1 MVFEGLNEKFQNV
14 FSGLKKKGKLT
25 ESDIKAANREIK
37 LALLEA
43 DVNFKVVKEFTKIV
57 GERANG
63 EEVMKSLSPAQQY
76 IKIVN
81 DELTKLL
88 GGEVQKM
95 EFSKNGPNIWMMVGL
110 QGAGKTTTT
119 AKLANL
125 LRKEKKLN
133 PLLVACDVQRPAAIK
148 QLQVLGEQ
156 LNIPVFSFEQK
167 LNPRVIAKQAVAYA
181 QSHGHDLVILDTAGR
196 LHIDDTLMKELED
209 ISSIVNPT
217 EILLTVDGMTG
228 QESVNVAKEFNDRL
242 GITGVILTK
251 LDGDTRG
258 GAALSIA
265 YTTGQA
271 IKYIGT
277 GEKLTDL
284 EIFYPD
290 RMANRILGMSDV
302 LSFIDKAQAMLDEEK
317 AKELEERLMAQ
328 EFDLNDFLAQI
339 QQIQQMGDIGNLL
352 EMVTGNSKAVKNFDS
367 EQAQKQASRTEA
379 IIYSMTEEERRRPS
393 IINASRKKRI
403 ALGSGVHVSDVNKLL
418 KSYDQTKKMVKQLTG
433 TQKTKRVK
441 NRRFRLPFMSK

>member
-1 MVFEGLNEKFQNV
+1 MVFEGLNEKFQNI
-14 FSGLKKKGKLT
+14 FSKLKKKGKLT
-25 ESDIKAANREIK
+25 EADIKAANREIK

-43 DVNFKVVKEFTKIV
+43 DVNFKVVKSFTKLV

-63 EEVMKSLSPAQQY
+63 EEVMKSLTPAQQY

-88 GGEVQKM
+88 GGEVQSM
-95 EFSKNGPNIWMMVGL
+95 DIRRNEPNIFMMVGL

-133 PLLVACDVQRPAAIK
+133 PLLVACDVQRPAAIE
-148 QLQVLGEQ
+148 QLKILGKQ
-156 LNIPVFSFEQK
+156 LNIPVFSLGNK
-167 LNPRVIAKQAVAYA
+167 VNPRFIAKQALAHA
-181 QSHGHDLVILDTAGR
+181 KANKHDLVIFDTAGR
-196 LHIDDTLMKELED
+196 LHIDDVLMRELED
-209 ISSIVNPT
+209 ISSITHPT

-258 GAALSIA
+258 GAALSIT
-265 YTTGQA
+265 YTTGQP

-302 LSFIDKAQAMLDEEK
+302 LSFIDKAQNMLDMEK
-317 AKELEERLMAQ
+317 AKELEERLRAQ
-328 EFDLNDFLAQI
+328 EFDLNDFADQIRQI
-339 QQIQQMGDIGNLL
+339 QKMGDIGGLL
-352 EMVTGNSKAVKNFDS
+352 EMITGNSKQLKNIDTKAT
-367 EQAQKQASRTEA
+367 EKQVNRQLA
-379 IIYSMTEEERRRPS
+379 IISSMTEDEKRKPN
-393 IINASRKKRI
+393 IINSSRKKRI
-403 ALGSGVHVSDVNKLL
+403 AKGSGVDVSEVNKLL
-418 KSYDQTKKMVKQLTG
+418 KGYNQTKKMVKQFTNPG
-433 TQKTKRVK
+433 KIRGRKRFK
-441 NRRFRLPFMSK
+441 LPFM

>member
-1 MVFEGLNEKFQNV
+1 MVFEGLNEKFQNI

-25 ESDIKAANREIK
+25 EADIKAANREIK

-43 DVNFKVVKEFTKIV
+43 DVNFKVVKEFIKIV
-57 GERANG
+57 SERANG
-63 EEVMKSLSPAQQY
+63 EEVMKSLTPAQQY
-76 IKIVN
+76 IKIIN

-88 GGEVQKM
+88 GGEMQKM
-95 EFSKNGPNIWMMVGL
+95 DLKTDEPNVFMMVGL
-110 QGAGKTTTT
+110 QGAGKTTTS

-156 LNIPVFSFEQK
+156 LDIPVYSMNAK
-167 LNPRVIAKQAVAYA
+167 LNPRVIAKQAITYA
-181 QSHGHDLVILDTAGR
+181 KGRGYNLVIFDTAGR
-196 LHIDDTLMKELED
+196 LHIDEALMQELED
-209 ISSIVNPT
+209 IKKIVRPT

-228 QESVNVAKEFNDRL
+228 QESVNVAKEFNDKL

-265 YTTGQA
+265 YTTGET

-290 RMANRILGMSDV
+290 RMANRILGMGDV
-302 LSFIDKAQAMLDEEK
+302 LSFIDKAQSMMDMEK
-317 AKELEERLMAQ
+317 AKELEEKLRAQ
-328 EFDLNDFLAQI
+328 EFDLNDFLDQIHQI
-339 QQIQQMGDIGNLL
+339 QKMGSLGGLL
-352 EMVTGNSKAVKNFDS
+352 EMMPGVNKKALKGFDADAADG
-367 EQAQKQASRTEA
+367 QTRRTEA
-379 IIYSMTEEERRRPS
+379 IIYSMTEEERKKPA
-393 IINASRKKRI
+393 IIDGSRKRRI
-403 ALGSGVHVSDVNKLL
+403 AKGSGVTVNEVNRLL
-418 KSYDQTKKMVKQLTG
+418 KGYEQTRKMMKQMAGTKGKKGK
-433 TQKTKRVK
+433 
-441 NRRFRLPFMSK
+441 RFRMPFR

>member
-1 MVFEGLNEKFQNV
+1 MVFEGLNEKFQNI

-25 ESDIKAANREIK
+25 ESDIKLANREIK
-37 LALLEA
+37 RALLEA

-57 GERANG
+57 GDRANG
-63 EEVMKSLSPAQQY
+63 EEVMKSLTPAQQY
-76 IKIVN
+76 IKVVN

-95 EFSKNGPNIWMMVGL
+95 DFVKDGPNIWMMVGL

-125 LRKEKKLN
+125 IRKEKKLN

-167 LNPRVIAKQAVAYA
+167 LNPRMIAKQAVAYA
-181 QSHGHDLVILDTAGR
+181 KSHGHDLVILDTAGR
-196 LHIDDTLMKELED
+196 LHIDDALMKELED
-209 ISSIVNPT
+209 ISSIVEPT

-277 GEKLTDL
+277 GEKLTDI

-302 LSFIDKAQAMLDEEK
+302 LSFIDKAQAMIDEEK
-317 AKELEERLMAQ
+317 AKELEEKLLAQ
-328 EFDLNDFLAQI
+328 EFDLNDFLSQI

-352 EMVTGNSKAVKNFDS
+352 EMVTGGNAKAMKNFDS

-379 IIYSMTEEERRRPS
+379 IIYSMTEEERRRPN
-393 IINASRKKRI
+393 IINASRKRRI
-403 ALGSGVHVSDVNKLL
+403 AKGSGVQVSDVNKLL
-418 KSYDQTKKMVKQLTG
+418 KSYDQTKKMVKQITN
-433 TQKTKRVK
+433 TQKTKRG
-441 NRRFRLPFMSK
+441 RRFKLPFM